1 MTAIP
6 LRPYRRHLPL
16 SGIKVGLEPT
26 SLFWADVGET
36 VNFLRGTG
44 LQLVPAHYP
53 GIELSSGSETLR
65 YRVLP
70 SGRAVT
76 RVWVVRIRSLDVPR
90 AVATVSADGSTAR
103 TIVGS
108 ALIGDPG
115 ATAVIV
121 ANVAKASVATDIT
134 CTITRVEGTVIIDSV
149 ECWELPRAALT
160 LDATDLGVDVR
171 SLEPDRPIVD
181 RDYESL
187 GGIGVALAGADGR
200 RGGLLSW
207 WGPVCSFTTAAS
219 LFTAGIPVVPPKVG
233 PNDTTRAAVPWN
245 VYARVS
251 AGGTVGRVRAV
262 DAAGGVS
269 AWVAIT
275 STSYGWI
282 EGTIPLLCEDMSAVD
297 GLPGAGWET
306 LNFEFERT
314 AGAGSI
320 QTTGANAYDP
330 AW

>member
-6 LRPYRRHLPL
+6 LRPYRARLPL
-16 SGIKVGLEPT
+16 DGLRVGLEPT
-26 SLFWADVGET
+26 SLFWADVAET
-36 VNFLRGTG
+36 VNYLRGTG
-44 LQLVPAHYP
+44 ITLVPAHFP
-53 GIELSSGSETLR
+53 GVELASGSETLR

-76 RVWVVRIRSLDVPR
+76 RVWVVRIRALDPPR

-121 ANVAKASVATDIT
+121 ADVAKASVATEIT
-134 CTITRVEGTVIIDSV
+134 CTVTWVEGTVIIDSV

-171 SLEPDRPIVD
+171 SLEPGRPIVD

-207 WGPVCSFTTAAS
+207 WGPVCNFTAAAS
-219 LFTAGIPVVPPKVG
+219 LFETGIPVVPPKVAPG
-233 PNDTTRAAVPWN
+233 DTTRSAVPWN

-251 AGGTVGRVRAV
+251 AGGTTGRVRAV

-269 AWVAIT
+269 AWVSIT
-275 STSYGWI
+275 GTSYGWI
-282 EGTIPLLCEDMSAVD
+282 EGTIDLLCEDMTAAD

-314 AGAGSI
+314 AGTGTI

-330 AW
+330 TW

>member
-6 LRPYRRHLPL
+6 LRAYRRPLNL

-26 SLFWADVGET
+26 SAFWADVGET
-36 VNFLRGTG
+36 VNFLRGAG
-44 LQLVPAHYP
+44 VQLVPAHFP
-53 GIELSSGSETLR
+53 GIELATGAETLR

-76 RVWVVRIRSLDVPR
+76 RVWVVRIRSLDPPR

-121 ANVAKASVATDIT
+121 ANVAKASVATEIT
-134 CTITRVEGTVIIDSV
+134 CTITQVEGTVIIDSV

-207 WGPVCSFTTAAS
+207 WGPVCNFTAAAS
-219 LFTAGIPVVPPKVG
+219 LFTTKVPIVPPKVG
-233 PNDTTRAAVPWN
+233 PFDGTRSIVWN
-245 VYARVS
+245 AYVRVS
-251 AGGTVGRVRAV
+251 AGATTGRVRVV
-262 DAAGGVS
+262 DEAGNVS
-269 AWVAIT
+269 AWVST
-275 STSYGWI
+275 SSTSYGWL
-282 EGTIPLLCEDMSAVD
+282 EGTLSPLCEDLAEAS
-297 GLPGAGWET
+297 GLPSGAWET
-306 LNFEFERT
+306 VNFELERT
-314 AGAGSI
+314 AGAGTVQI
-320 QTTGANAYDP
+320 LGANVYDS